1 MARNTD
7 IHTSTLRVFD
17 QYQKVLPRANIDF
30 EFLRVIVDSGEMT
43 LNLPKEKLL
52 KVQNHFQE
60 ILEKGKVTVRELNK
74 LTGRLSS
81 TAMAV
86 LPAPL
91 HDHHLQH
98 Q

>member
-17 QYQKVLPRANIDF
+17 QYQKVLPRANIDL